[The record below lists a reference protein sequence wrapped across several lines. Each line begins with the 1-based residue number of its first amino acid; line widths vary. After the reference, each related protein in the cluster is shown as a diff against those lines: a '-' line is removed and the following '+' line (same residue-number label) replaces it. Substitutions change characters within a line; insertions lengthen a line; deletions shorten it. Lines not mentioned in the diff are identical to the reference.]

1 MFSCQNLTKS
11 NLFDSISISV
21 NPGQIVALIGSNG
34 SGKTSI
40 FRHLSMLDKA
50 DSGSILIDNLEL
62 ILPNDHEPNIHPKVT
77 MVSQNELLYPHLI
90 VRNNILLAADIK
102 QNKFDELVNYFG
114 IKLLLNKFPNE
125 LSGGQKQIVALIRS
139 VILEP
144 KYLLLDEITSALDS
158 QHIHLVGEYLLNL
171 KSQGVGILM
180 ITHSI
185 TFAKKLSDQIYFL
198 DSGQIVEYGS
208 VEILDNPTTQELKN
222 YLEYC

>member
-1 MFSCQNLTKS
+1 MFSCQNISKS
-11 NLFDSISISV
+11 NLFDNISISV
-21 NPGQIVALIGSNG
+21 NSGEIVALIGSNG
-34 SGKTSI
+34 SGKTSVL
-40 FRHLSMLDKA
+40 RHLAMLDKA

-62 ILPNDHEPNIHPKVT
+62 VLPNDHEPNIHPKVT

-102 QNKFDELVNYFG
+102 QNKFDELVNYFE

-158 QHIHLVGEYLLNL
+158 QHTHIVTEYLLNL
-171 KSQGVGILM
+171 KSQSCGIII
-180 ITHSI
+180 ITHSM
-185 TFAKKLSDQIYFL
+185 TLAKKLADKVYFL
-198 DSGQIVEYGS
+198 DSGRIIEFGVID
-208 VEILDNPTTQELKN
+208 ILKKPKTKELQN
-222 YLEYC
+222 YLQFC